1 MWYLNMTWRN
11 AAGQSSG
18 GAPPPAPCAS
28 NATAMDEKQ
37 MMQGAVVFTAVLMAI
52 LGGTLCVMGLERLI
66 RGRFTL
72 FSMVR
77 FLLRF
82 TFILFLPLLSY
93 MRANAKEGEILFVL
107 LWMLL
112 IELFRKKVEAMVPPS
127 ANGSFS
133 RSVSRFRLMGH
144 SDEVT
149 RLVWIGYLIY
159 SNVDWE
165 CEKIKLL
172 MMPMFAILWSLAVA
186 KLGQRVLNEWK
197 AQDSLSAAGSA
208 NLIAGYMQH
217 VLEQEEEEGRRRS
230 DGGSSGSGAAAGAS
244 PDPDL
249 DAVMGNCQYV
259 VMGEEKLV
267 LNKKERRRRQTTG
280 SKVLI
285 TTPHCGYGVG
295 RFPHDQD
302 ELKHVHLLVDLDKV
316 KNLVTVKDIW
326 QNLGSWLALFG
337 NRRPKFIDHMCLMCL
352 SFSLFKL
359 LRRRFEHYPMVEVG
373 SKMARRLMVEGLLN
387 DHEPAAA
394 DNASRAFRVIQLEL
408 DFLDNY
414 YQAGVP
420 VVMSAPWLFFINFLS
435 SLLFVSIY
443 VLAVAILLLIPR
455 DDTESL
461 TKYFVI
467 TMLLVMTLLAVEIT
481 DLTTYLFSNWFLVH
495 LLCLY
500 VAPGGCLWNFLVKP
514 IICCFIAYRLFVF
527 NSLKLVLKLTGR
539 PVNEKKMKTR
549 QVSIL
554 QVCEPVHKMFAWAS
568 QVTLP
573 TEAKVAIVRGLKKSI
588 NNPDTGGDVSLPHD
602 ISGFSIRGKTTT
614 EIILACHL
622 ATELLEVK
630 HGKPKKKKK
639 PKQKEQKPEDWD
651 HQTMATTLSRY
662 CMYLVARV
670 PELLPDDE
678 RWVSDRYE
686 DVKSCL
692 KEASRRCCCSTWWC
706 CPWRRAGRWK
716 AVAEMKVQLKEATA
730 QAGVE
735 LYQQLEKGK
744 GKEDSTADDAWKA
757 LAQFWVKL
765 LIYLAP
771 SNDVEG
777 HAKALASSGSDLI
790 TCLWALCTHAGIK
803 RHPSEPAP
811 AELHAG
817 THQV

>member
-1 MWYLNMTWRN
+1 MTWRHDD
-11 AAGQSSG
+11 GQSQSPA
-18 GAPPPAPCAS
+18 APLPSAS
-28 NATAMDEKQ
+28 SPMDKV
-37 MMQGAVVFTAVLMAI
+37 MQRAVVFTTVLMAI
-52 LGGTLCVMGLERLI
+52 LGGTLCVVGLERLI

-93 MRANAKEGEILFVL
+93 MRAKAKDDEILFVL

-112 IELFRKKVEAMVPPS
+112 IELIRKKVEAMVPS
-127 ANGSFS
+127 ASSGSFS
-133 RSVSRFRLMGH
+133 RSASRFRLMGH

-149 RLVWIGYLIY
+149 RLVWIGFLIY
-159 SNVDWE
+159 SNVDWQ
-165 CEKIKLL
+165 KKAVML
-172 MMPMFAILWSLAVA
+172 PMFAILWSLAVA
-186 KLGQRVLNEWK
+186 KLVQRVLNEWK

-217 VLEQEEEEGRRRS
+217 VGEQQEEEGRPGRRHS
-230 DGGSSGSGAAAGAS
+230 DGGSSGGSGAGGGAS
-244 PDPDL
+244 PYADL
-249 DAVMGNCQYV
+249 DTVMGKCQYV

-267 LNKKERRRRQTTG
+267 LNKKERGRRQTTA
-280 SKVLI
+280 SKVLL

-326 QNLGSWLALFG
+326 QNLGRWLALFG
-337 NRRPKFIDHMCLMCL
+337 NRRPKFIDHMRLMCL

-373 SKMARRLMVEGLLN
+373 SKMSRRLMVEGLLN

-420 VVMSAPWLFFINFLS
+420 VVMSAPWLFLINFLS

-443 VLAVAILLLIPR
+443 VLAVAILVIIAP
-455 DDTESL
+455 DNNDTSIA
-461 TKYFVI
+461 KYFII

-481 DLTTYLFSNWFLVH
+481 DFLTTYLFSNWFLVH

-514 IICCFIAYRLFVF
+514 IICCFIAYRLLVF
-527 NSLKLVLKLTGR
+527 SSLKFVLKLTGR
-539 PVNEKKMKTR
+539 PVNEKKMKIK

-554 QVCEPVHKMFAWAS
+554 RVCEPVHKMFAWTS
-568 QVTLP
+568 QATLP
-573 TEAKVAIVRGLKKSI
+573 SEAKVAIVKDLKAI
-588 NNPDTGGDVSLPHD
+588 NLDTGVVNLPHDD
-602 ISGFSIRGKTTT
+602 ISGFDFNIIRGKTAT

-630 HGKPKKKKK
+630 HGKPKKKL
-639 PKQKEQKPEDWD
+639 KQKEQKPEDWD
-651 HQTMATTLSRY
+651 HQTVATTLSRY

-692 KEASRRCCCSTWWC
+692 KEASRRCC
-706 CPWRRAGRWK
+706 PWRRAGLWK
-716 AVAEMKVQLKEATA
+716 AVAEMKVQLEEATA
-730 QAGVE
+730 KAGVE

-744 GKEDSTADDAWKA
+744 RKGKEDSAADDAWKWKV
-757 LAQFWVKL
+757 LAEFWVKL

-803 RHPSEPAP
+803 RHPPEP

-817 THQV
+817 TQQV